1 MTQGEQDGA
10 TSRTC
15 EHFTLM
21 SSWPWRSP
29 CYCCAHH
36 TLTRSERNGNRKGKK
51 RRENDGHSR
60 QSRARLAPSTVERS
74 TFEAGEPTARRRA
87 AASTYVVCPHFC
99 AQFDC
104 LPVVQLSKVEL
115 DPQFCWARGRDK
127 VCAAASVHGP
137 LAWHRRGTEH
147 VRPGVCAALSVRACL
162 RARMRWSER
171 VRSDEKGARV
181 GDNRGKRRWE
191 RTDANRISLW

>member
-1 MTQGEQDGA
+1 MTQGEQDRP

-36 TLTRSERNGNRKGKK
+36 TLTRSGNGYRKGKK

-60 QSRARLAPSTVERS
+60 QSRARLAPSTVERR

-87 AASTYVVCPHFC
+87 PRPPPAHMSFAPTSARNLIAY
-99 AQFDC
+99 
-104 LPVVQLSKVEL
+104 LS
-115 DPQFCWARGRDK
+115 F
-127 VCAAASVHGP
+127 S
-137 LAWHRRGTEH
+137 
-147 VRPGVCAALSVRACL
+147 
-162 RARMRWSER
+162 
-171 VRSDEKGARV
+171 
-181 GDNRGKRRWE
+181 
-191 RTDANRISLW
+191 